1 MRRKFNSCCPH
12 MKTKFI
18 KKAII
23 DSDTPV
29 ADNIERRIA
38 SGKSIIGETFEVE
51 RGLNLEYHGEKTVHV
66 TNCTFK
72 MKEKK

>member
-1 MRRKFNSCCPH
+1 

-23 DSDTPV
+23 DSKTPI
-29 ADNIERRIA
+29 ADNIERRVS
-38 SGKSIIGETFEVE
+38 SGKSIISETFEIE
-51 RGLNLEYHGEKTVHV
+51 RGLNLEYHGEKTVYI

-72 MKEKK
+72 FKQGKTW

>member
-1 MRRKFNSCCPH
+1 

-23 DSDTPV
+23 NSKTPI
-29 ADNIERRIA
+29 ADNIERRVS
-38 SGKSIIGETFEVE
+38 SGKSIIGETFEIE
-51 RGLNLEYHGEKTVHV
+51 RGINLEYHGEKTVYI

-72 MKEKK
+72 FKEEKT